1 MSNSA
6 ICKSDFG
13 STSAITIN
21 QSQMTTVYPGEFK
34 MISCSNVK
42 IRGLEEP
49 LSVYHSVVHFNL
61 VGLTTNKYTFQ
72 SVIKSNHK
80 H

>member
-1 MSNSA
+1 
-6 ICKSDFG
+6 
-13 STSAITIN
+13 
-21 QSQMTTVYPGEFK
+21 MTTVCPGESK
-34 MISCSNVK
+34 MISYSNAK

-72 SVIKSNHK
+72 SGIRSKHK